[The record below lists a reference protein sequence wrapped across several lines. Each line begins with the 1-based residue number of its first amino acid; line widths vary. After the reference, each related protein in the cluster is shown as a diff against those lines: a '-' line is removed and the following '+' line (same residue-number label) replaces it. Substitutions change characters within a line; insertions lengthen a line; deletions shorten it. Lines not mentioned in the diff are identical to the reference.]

1 MMRGI
6 LIALCVVAAGCAT
19 MQPKAAKSEI
29 TLPSLFCDH
38 MVVQQHKPVMVW
50 GKAAPKARVRVTL
63 GTESSSTRADE
74 EGAWKVALKPVRAG
88 GPYELT
94 VKSGGAKAVI
104 HDVLVGE
111 VWVCSGQSNME
122 WPVSLVNNAEREI
135 GGANLP
141 EVRLF
146 TVEKK
151 VSGEPLDGCSGSWA
165 QCSSETV
172 KDFSAVGYFFGR
184 RLNEILKVPVG
195 LIDSSWGGTPAEAW
209 TSRPTLEADPDLN
222 VIVKRWDETIAK
234 YPDAKKQHDAAL
246 AEWQKAADAAKAK
259 GEAEP
264 KKPGEPAGPAH
275 PHRTSGLY
283 NGMIKPLIP
292 YGIRGAIWYQGESN
306 AGRAYQYRKLFPAM
320 IQDWRKNWGSDE
332 FPFLFVQLANF
343 MDRNPDA
350 NAPSAWAELR
360 EAQSMTLSLANTGQA
375 VIIDIGE
382 AKDIHPRNKQDV
394 GARLAQA
401 AWKVVYGMD
410 TAVYS
415 GPVYD
420 SMTVEGNKARVK
432 FTNTFGGLM
441 ANGGE
446 PVRGFAIAGEDQKFV
461 WADAKIEGDSVVVW
475 SDAVAK
481 PVAVRYGWGDNPDCT
496 LYNTPGLPASPFRT
510 DAWPGVTV
518 DAK

>member
-1 MMRGI
+1 M
-6 LIALCVVAAGCAT
+6 
-19 MQPKAAKSEI
+19 
-29 TLPSLFCDH
+29 FCDH
-38 MVVQQHKPVMVW
+38 MVVQQQKPVMVW
-50 GKAAPKARVRVTL
+50 GKAAPKAKVQVTL
-63 GTESSSTRADE
+63 ASRSASVRADE
-74 EGAWKVALKPVRAG
+74 TGAWKVALEPMTAG
-88 GPYELT
+88 GPYDLT
-94 VKSGGAKAVI
+94 IKSRRATAVI

-122 WPVSLVNNAEREI
+122 WPVSLVNNAEKEI
-135 GGANLP
+135 AEANHP

-146 TVEKK
+146 TVAKK

-165 QCSSETV
+165 LCSPETV

-209 TSRPTLEADPDLN
+209 TSRPTLEADPDLD
-222 VIVKRWDETIAK
+222 VIVKRWDDTIAK
-234 YPDAKKQHDAAL
+234 YPEAKKQYDAAL
-246 AEWQKAADAAKAK
+246 AEWQKAADEAKAK

-343 MDRNPDA
+343 MERNPDA

-394 GARLAQA
+394 GARLTQA
-401 AWKVVYGMD
+401 AWEIVYHLEG
-410 TAVYS
+410 AVYS
-415 GPVYD
+415 GPTYE
-420 SMTVEGNKARVK
+420 SMRVDGNKVHVK
-432 FTNTFGGLM
+432 FKNTFGGLM

-446 PVRGFAIAGEDQKFV
+446 PVRGFAVAGEDKKFV
-461 WADAKIEGDSVVVW
+461 WANTKIEGDEVVVW
-475 SDAVAK
+475 ADDVAK

-496 LYNTPGLPASPFRT
+496 LYNKPGLPASPFRT
-510 DAWPGVTV
+510 DTWPGITIE
-518 DAK
+518 AK